1 MTIAEIFYIGF
12 LGVILGS
19 FVNAYIWRLS
29 KQLDPEGNKKFLS
42 KKDKQKFSI
51 LYSRSICPSC
61 NHKLN
66 TLDLVPVFSWL
77 FLQGKCRYCKQP
89 ISVQYPAIELLT
101 GILFFLSAYFWD
113 YGQSWSIVALV
124 TWLITLVCLIAL
136 ALYDYKH
143 MILPS
148 TIIYKLYLIVAVG
161 LAFQFILGKPFAD
174 LTLII
179 LSSVSLGG
187 LFWLLYQLSNGKWIG
202 GGDVRLGFLLG
213 IILGSPINS
222 FLMLFIS
229 SLLAILVY
237 YLFLNKQK
245 KKSHLKIPFGP
256 FLISA
261 AIIVILFGQD
271 ILDWYIS
278 LIL

>member
-1 MTIAEIFYIGF
+1 MGTNIITLT
-12 LGVILGS
+12 LGIVFGS
-19 FVNAYIWRLS
+19 LINAWVWRLS
-29 KQLDPEGNKKFLS
+29 NQLDLEGNKRNLS

-66 TLDLVPVFSWL
+66 ALDLVPVFSWL

-101 GILFFLSAYFWD
+101 GILFFLSTYFWD
-113 YGQSWSIVALV
+113 YGNIWSIVSLI
-124 TWLITLVCLIAL
+124 TWLITLVGLIAL

-143 MILPS
+143 TILPS
-148 TIIYKLYLIVAVG
+148 TIIYKLFLIVLVG
-161 LAFQFILGKPFAD
+161 LVAQFILGRPVAD
-174 LTLII
+174 IILII

-187 LFWLLYQLSNGKWIG
+187 LFWLLYQFSNGRWIG

-213 IILGSPINS
+213 TVLGSPINS
-222 FLMLFIS
+222 FLMLFIA

-245 KKSHLKIPFGP
+245 KKSQLKVPFGP

-261 AIIVILFGQD
+261 SFIVVLFGQD
-271 ILDWYIS
+271 IMDWYIS
-278 LIL
+278 LII